1 MGDTYKIGMLRLS
14 DLIESTARIYYT
26 KKKDELDGDNN
37 QLTTLIN
44 ADYEERK
51 DQIDKWAEIAVDV
64 IDQELIETYKKVLF
78 DYVKYGPGNGSSMDL
93 TMNILNELKV
103 SDNMDYAVEILD
115 STGDEETKFFIQ
127 NMVFEFS
134 NRGPNFVT
142 RTLGRPLSAEEIVSF
157 DIKRKEVSKREQGTE
172 AIA

>member
-1 MGDTYKIGMLRLS
+1 MGDTFKIGMLRLS
-14 DLIESTARIYYT
+14 DLIQSTARSYYT
-26 KKKDELDGDNN
+26 KKKEELGGDDS

-64 IDQELIETYKKVLF
+64 IDQELIETFKKVLF
-78 DYVKYGPGNGSSMDL
+78 DYVKYGPGNGSSLDL
-93 TMNILNELKV
+93 VMNIISELKV
-103 SDNMDYAVEILD
+103 SDNMDYAVEILN
-115 STGDEETKFFIQ
+115 STADEDTKFFIQ

-134 NRGPNFVT
+134 NKGPNFVT

-157 DIKRKEVSKREQGTE
+157 DIKRKEVSKREQE
-172 AIA
+172 KESLA

>member
-51 DQIDKWAEIAVDV
+51 DQIDKWVDIAVDV
-64 IDQELIETYKKVLF
+64 IDDELLETYKKVLTV
-78 DYVKYGPGNGSSMDL
+78 YVKYGPGNGSSMDL

-103 SDNMDYAVEILD
+103 SDNMDYAVEILG
-115 STGDEETKFFIQ
+115 STTDEDTKFFIQ

-134 NRGPNFVT
+134 NKGPNFVT

-157 DIKRKEVSKREQGTE
+157 DIKRKEVSKREQE
-172 AIA
+172 KESLA

>member
-1 MGDTYKIGMLRLS
+1 MGDTFKIGMLRLS
-14 DLIESTARIYYT
+14 DLIQSTARSYYT
-26 KKKDELDGDNN
+26 KKKEELGGDDS

-64 IDQELIETYKKVLF
+64 IDQELIETFKKVLF
-78 DYVKYGPGNGSSMDL
+78 DYVKYGPGNGSSLDL
-93 TMNILNELKV
+93 VMNIISELKV
-103 SDNMDYAVEILD
+103 SDNMDYAVEILN
-115 STGDEETKFFIQ
+115 STPDEDTKFFIQ

-134 NRGPNFVT
+134 NKGPNFVT

-157 DIKRKEVSKREQGTE
+157 DIKRKEVSKREQE
-172 AIA
+172 KESLA